1 MQHGRK
7 DYQERIV
14 DLLPPEQGGIPHDE
28 PVFLLR
34 AQDVAAA
41 PAVMYWAYEAQCN
54 GASPDVVAKA
64 REIAAAMAAWPVKKT
79 PDSPA

>member
-7 DYQERIV
+7 DYQGRII
-14 DLLPPEQGGIPHDE
+14 DQLPQDQGGIPEDE

-34 AQDVAAA
+34 AQDIAAA
-41 PAVMYWAYEAQCN
+41 ATVQFWAYEAACN